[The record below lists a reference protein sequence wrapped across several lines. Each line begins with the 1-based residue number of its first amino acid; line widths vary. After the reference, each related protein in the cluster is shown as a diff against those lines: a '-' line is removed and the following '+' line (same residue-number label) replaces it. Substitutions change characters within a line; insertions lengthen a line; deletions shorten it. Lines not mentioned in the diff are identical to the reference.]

1 MTVLSVIQSAC
12 TSGIALTRPT
22 SVFGSSIREMLEL
35 AGLVQETAEMIAS
48 AHEWEK
54 LNRIATITGD
64 GTEEDFDLPTD
75 YDRMPEKS
83 QLWTSSLETPLTPVS
98 DRDEWLGLDVQSF
111 DFVVNA
117 WIKYGGQIHIKP
129 APASAEEIKY
139 WYQSNLIVAPNSGAN
154 KAEFDTDTDTFRIDE
169 RLLKL
174 GLIWK
179 WREMKGL
186 PYAENMADYERAL
199 AKRIHEDKGSR
210 IIRIGRPSLPR
221 DAIYAYPKSITGA

>member
-1 MTVLSVIQSAC
+1 MSVLSVIQSAC

-64 GTEEDFDLPTD
+64 GTSEDFDLPTD
-75 YDRMPEKS
+75 YDRMLEKS

-117 WIKYGGQIHIKP
+117 WIKYGDQIHIKP
-129 APASAEEIKY
+129 APAAAEAIKY
-139 WYQSNLIVAPNSGAN
+139 WYQSNLIVAPASGTN
-154 KAEFDTDTDTFRIDE
+154 KAEFDTDADTFRIDE

-199 AKRIHEDKGSR
+199 AKRMHEDKGSR

>member
-1 MTVLSVIQSAC
+1 MSVLSVIQSAC
-12 TSGIALTRPT
+12 TSGIALAKPT
-22 SVFGSSIREMLEL
+22 SVFGSAVREHLEL
-35 AGLVQETAEMIAS
+35 ATLAQEMAEMIAS

-64 GTEEDFDLPTD
+64 GSTEDFDLPTD
-75 YDRMPEKS
+75 YDRMLDKS
-83 QLWTSSLETPLTPVS
+83 QLWTSSLETPLSPVS

-117 WIKYGGQIHIKP
+117 WIKYGDQIHIKP
-129 APASAEEIKY
+129 APADAEAIKY
-139 WYQSNLIVAPNSGAN
+139 WYQSNLIVAPASGTN
-154 KAEFDTDTDTFRIDE
+154 KAAFDTDTDTFRIDE

-174 GLIWK
+174 GIIWR

-186 PYAENMADYERAL
+186 PYAENLADYERAL
-199 AKRIHEDKGSR
+199 AKRIAEDKGSR

-221 DAIYAYPKSITGA
+221 DAIYAYPKSVSG

>member
-22 SVFGSSIREMLEL
+22 SVFGSSVREMLEL
-35 AGLVQETAEMIAS
+35 AGMVQETAEMIAS
-48 AHEWEK
+48 AYEWEA
-54 LNRIATITGD
+54 LNRIATISGD
-64 GTEEDFDLPTD
+64 GSDEDFDLPSD
-75 YDRMPEKS
+75 FDRMLDKA
-83 QLWTSSLETPLTPVS
+83 QLWTAELGTPLSPIS
-98 DRDEWLGLDVQSF
+98 DRDEWLGIDIQSF

-129 APASAEEIKY
+129 ALAAAAEVKY
-139 WYQSNLIVAPNSGAN
+139 WYQSNLLVAPNSGAN
-154 KAEFDTDTDTFRIDE
+154 KAEFDTDTDTFRLDE

-199 AKRIHEDKGSR
+199 AKRIVQDKGSR
-210 IIRIGRPSLPR
+210 IIRLGRVSMPGDLTV
-221 DAIYAYPKSITGA
+221 AYPKSITG

>member
-12 TSGIALTRPT
+12 TSGIALARPT
-22 SVFGSSIREMLEL
+22 SVFGSSVREMQEL
-35 AGLVQETAEMIAS
+35 AAVAQETAEMIAS
-48 AHEWEK
+48 AHEWEE
-54 LNRIATITGD
+54 LNQITTITGD
-64 GTEEDFDLPTD
+64 GTSEDFNLPTD
-75 YDRMPEKS
+75 FDRMLEKS

-98 DRDEWLGLDVQSF
+98 DRDEWLGLDIQSF

-129 APASAEEIKY
+129 APANAEEIKY
-139 WYQSNLIVAPNSGAN
+139 WYQSNLIVAPNAGAN
-154 KAEFDTDTDTFRIDE
+154 KAEFDTDTDTFRLDE

-174 GLIWK
+174 GIIWR

-199 AKRIHEDKGSR
+199 SKRIAQNKGSR
-210 IIRIGRPSLPR
+210 IIRVGRPSLPR
-221 DAIYAYPKSITGA
+221 DAIWAYPKSISGP